1 MLVHCSRTAWESR
14 GLWLMTTAIAVGVA
28 LAAPGARAQSGTP
41 TVTPVIT
48 GTSPDVQAANNAL
61 MAEQLVAQ
69 FYNINSGKAFL
80 TGALPATPAPTTPS
94 PAVSTPGGIVQPGTN
109 SGSTNGTLLSAT
121 LSGSG
126 ETPAATTSA
135 TGSASFLLSKD
146 QTSMSYQVTLTGLTG
161 PATAV
166 RIRQGP
172 SGQSGG
178 IILYG
183 LNLPDNGVSSGAVEV
198 RPEDVSTLLS
208 GGTFL
213 EVTTVKFPAGE
224 LRGSIAVASGT
235 PPPVVTPPAVT
246 PSPGVVVPTGVD
258 QIALQSIVSEI
269 RAGHNAH
276 VTMLQQLL
284 GTNAAPIPTFQQLD
298 APTLPQFL
306 TMAQTFEDFAVGV
319 NQNAVDSVQ
328 APPATGTTGV
338 SPVVNQP
345 LRDAVVAILADDG
358 RYAGGIRAFELITST
373 ALGGNPNLTLTQ
385 NGQPFNAPVTPA
397 QMNTF
402 LQPYLAGAGGTGTG
416 TTATPGTSTG
426 GTPSGGTAGTGTNPP
441 Y

>member
-1 MLVHCSRTAWESR
+1 VLD
-14 GLWLMTTAIAVGVA
+14 LWLITTAIAVGVA
-28 LAAPGARAQSGTP
+28 LSAPGARAQSGTP
-41 TVTPVIT
+41 TVTPVTT
-48 GTSPDVQAANNAL
+48 GALLDVQAANNAL
-61 MAEQLVAQ
+61 MAEQFVAQ
-69 FYNINSGKAFL
+69 FYIVNSGKSFL
-80 TGALPATPAPTTPS
+80 TGVVPVTPAPGTTPPVVYTP
-94 PAVSTPGGIVQPGTN
+94 PAGTATPSGINQPGTN
-109 SGSTNGTLLSAT
+109 TGSADGTLLSAT

-126 ETPAATTSA
+126 ETPAASTSA
-135 TGSASFLLSKD
+135 SGSASFLLSRD
-146 QTSMSYQVTLTGLTG
+146 QKALSYQVAITGLTG
-161 PATAV
+161 SATAV

-183 LNLPDNGVSSGAVEV
+183 LNLPDNGVSSGAVGV
-198 RPEDVSTLLS
+198 RPEDVSTLLG

-213 EVTTVKFPAGE
+213 EVTTDKFPAGE
-224 LRGSIAVASGT
+224 IRGQIAVASGT
-235 PPPVVTPPAVT
+235 PPPVVTPPVVT

-258 QIALQSIVSEI
+258 QIALQSILSEI

-276 VTMLQQLL
+276 VTTLQQLL
-284 GTNAAPIPTFQQLD
+284 GTNAAPIPTFQHLD
-298 APTLPQFL
+298 APTLTQFL

-373 ALGGNPNLTLTQ
+373 ALGGNPNLTLTL
-385 NGQPFNAPVTPA
+385 NGQPFNTPLTPA

-402 LQPYLAGAGGTGTG
+402 LQPYLAGAGGTGT
-416 TTATPGTSTG
+416 TATPGTSTG
-426 GTPSGGTAGTGTNPP
+426 GTPSGGAAGTGTNPGP
-441 Y
+441 TY